1 MNLTPNDMWKVCFT
15 NVRFCL
21 QEILLQMGRVWE
33 FEEQTQQY
41 TQTSQKSVRED
52 ETKVSRYTQL
62 LAIKM

>member
-1 MNLTPNDMWKVCFT
+1 
-15 NVRFCL
+15 
-21 QEILLQMGRVWE
+21 MGRAWE